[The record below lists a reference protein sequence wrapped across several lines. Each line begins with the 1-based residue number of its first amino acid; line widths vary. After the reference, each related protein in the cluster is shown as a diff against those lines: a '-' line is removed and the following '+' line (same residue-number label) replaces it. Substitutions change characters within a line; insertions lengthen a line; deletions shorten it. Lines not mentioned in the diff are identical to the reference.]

1 MLVIVNH
8 IQDAEKDGWM
18 TPVQAGT
25 SPGDMFRLWPW
36 AHLHG
41 STANATTPTGWGT
54 ATITTTERDF
64 DAREPRAIPSVKW
77 DLIWGNGVFIITCLE
92 AVVIGLLALL
102 EDLAMVHKSTAMIN
116 PAGAGQ
122 VDIDREVQAQGMMNV
137 VSAMLCGLP
146 INLISSYS
154 FAAMK
159 LGGGGWVFYLA
170 QAVGSV
176 LCLVLADYIIQVRS
190 GFPQSARWRH
200 TTSAHP

>member
-1 MLVIVNH
+1 
-8 IQDAEKDGWM
+8 
-18 TPVQAGT
+18 
-25 SPGDMFRLWPW
+25 
-36 AHLHG
+36 
-41 STANATTPTGWGT
+41 
-54 ATITTTERDF
+54 
-64 DAREPRAIPSVKW
+64 
-77 DLIWGNGVFIITCLE
+77 
-92 AVVIGLLALL
+92 
-102 EDLAMVHKSTAMIN
+102 MVHKSTAMIN

-176 LCLVLADYIIQVRS
+176 LCLVLADYIIQSLPNMLPCFILFWAALELALWGLWDLR
-190 GFPQSARWRH
+190 P
-200 TTSAHP
+200 